1 MSGSI
6 FSVITRT
13 PLTEWDASSAP
24 PDTSVTDSYDGAA
37 PKRVKASTDVLID
50 TQQSEVLVSE
60 LALCAYCPTYR
71 EQIEKYLAHL
81 SQVEGY
87 KTTDTHQGVGS
98 TTATLSLAETVTG
111 FSYAEA
117 ADIVERPSF
126 YADFNVYTMDSPFL
140 RMVYMAYGEPDYEA
154 LYEVLLKRQATGCAI
169 LRKGLWENGAAV
181 FADVRDPGSC
191 RPIPLRLTLVA
202 EIDITYTEEELDF
215 FVDRKD
221 HLRTNVPGIF
231 ANLELGNEP
240 HCSSEGRFLMNR
252 CWAKTQ
258 PDGSMAE
265 LFEGYVEFKVDS
277 EMYFLGR
284 HGEDINLVQHAFWAI
299 RDLPM
304 DEVDFDGLNGAEGTF
319 DYSFL
324 L

>member
-24 PDTSVTDSYDGAA
+24 PDTLVTDSYDGAA
-37 PKRVKASTDVLID
+37 PKRGKASTDVLVD
-50 TQQSEVLVSE
+50 TQQSE
-60 LALCAYCPTYR
+60 
-71 EQIEKYLAHL
+71 IEKYLAHL

-87 KTTDTHQGVGS
+87 KADDTRQDVCSTTD
-98 TTATLSLAETVTG
+98 ATLSLVETVTEI
-111 FSYAEA
+111 YHVEA
-117 ADIVERPSF
+117 ADIVERPRF
-126 YADFNVYTMDSPFL
+126 YGDYDLYTMNSPFL
-140 RMVYMAYGEPDYEA
+140 RNAYMAYGDSEPDHEA
-154 LYEVLLKRQATGCAI
+154 LYEALSRRQATGCANACAI

-181 FADVRDPGSC
+181 FADVRDPRSC
-191 RPIPLRLTLVA
+191 RPIPLRLTLVS
-202 EIDITYTEEELDF
+202 EIPITYTEEELDF
-215 FVDRKD
+215 FVDRND

-231 ANLELGNEP
+231 ANLEFGNEP

-252 CWAKTQ
+252 CWARTQ
-258 PDGSMAE
+258 PDGSVAE
-265 LFEGYVEFKVDS
+265 LFERYMEFKVDS
-277 EMYFLGR
+277 EMYFIGR

-304 DEVDFDGLNGAEGTF
+304 DEVDFDGLNGVEGTF

-324 L
+324 P

>member
-37 PKRVKASTDVLID
+37 PKRVKASTAVLVD
-50 TQQSEVLVSE
+50 TQ
-60 LALCAYCPTYR
+60 R
-71 EQIEKYLAHL
+71 E
-81 SQVEGY
+81 VEGY
-87 KTTDTHQGVGS
+87 KTNDTHQGVGS
-98 TTATLSLAETVTG
+98 TTDAALSVTRI
-111 FSYAEA
+111 SHAEA
-117 ADIVERPSF
+117 ADIIERPRF
-126 YADFNVYTMDSPFL
+126 NGDFNLYAMNSPFL
-140 RMVYMAYGEPDYEA
+140 QEEYIAYGPEPDYEA
-154 LYEVLLKRQATGCAI
+154 LYGRLLRRQATGCANACAI

-181 FADVRDPGSC
+181 FADVRDPRSC

-215 FVDRKD
+215 FVDRNH

-231 ANLELGNEP
+231 ANLEFGNELQ
-240 HCSSEGRFLMNR
+240 CSSEGRFLMNR
-252 CWAKTQ
+252 CWARMQ
-258 PDGSMAE
+258 PDGSVAE
-265 LFEGYVEFKVDS
+265 LFEGYMEFKVDS
-277 EMYFLGR
+277 EMYFLGGR
-284 HGEDINLVQHAFWAI
+284 GEDISLVQHAFWAI
-299 RDLPM
+299 RDLPV
-304 DEVDFDGLNGAEGTF
+304 DEVDLDGLDDAEGTF